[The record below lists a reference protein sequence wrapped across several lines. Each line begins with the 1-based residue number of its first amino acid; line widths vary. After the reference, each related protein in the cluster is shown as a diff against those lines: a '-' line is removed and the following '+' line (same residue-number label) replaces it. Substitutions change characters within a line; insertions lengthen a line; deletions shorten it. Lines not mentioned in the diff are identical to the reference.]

1 MGAGVKQEFA
11 PALDWAAAYAL
22 RTLGGFLL
30 PVLALPDGFNGGIQV
45 FRFAQNLQDF
55 QPFSL
60 EQRRFELLQLNRVHA
75 FADLLHVVH
84 LLQWFRR
91 WAVALPTLKA

>member
-11 PALDWAAAYAL
+11 PALDWAAAYAIW
-22 RTLGGFLL
+22 TLGGFLL

-75 FADLLHVVH
+75 FADSCMLSTSCNGFAGGLSPC
-84 LLQWFRR
+84 RR
-91 WAVALPTLKA
+91 